1 MDYPPTPPILTR
13 SDTPPPKADPHDAG
27 PVSGPNTRAKGRI
40 SPGDSRCSSPEP
52 HCAICLG
59 GLENMSYTDSC
70 LHKFCFTCLLEWSK
84 VKPECPLCKARFKS
98 IIHNI
103 KADDNYDSYTIP
115 LQPAALAIPNGG
127 TLPPEEERR
136 QPWLARHIP
145 DMNEQAFARM
155 RGMFVMPSLPDNFF
169 PRVGGPDLL
178 PGSAALASGW
188 RRRRHVATSE
198 FRRDIYARH
207 LYVNPA
213 SVGDLVT
220 GRFRECSPAWYRNN
234 PATTHRLVPWL
245 NRELNVVMERHPQQ
259 IAHVLQLILDSIQQH
274 EIESQEFHDVILPYC
289 GAHTEH
295 FQHEFHHFARSSY
308 DMVGYDRN
316 ASYSEQRLPVTRP
329 PVASPEYRTA
339 HVPPMMTI
347 ESSSSGDNDDVV
359 IVEEVRSRSQAQTQA
374 GLDTL
379 TDRIHRRLQN
389 HAALTDPG
397 VGSQESASSHH
408 TPSEAPALNDA
419 PSTSSGETSANITRW
434 VVPEANS
441 SDANSDAD
449 VDILCEIPS
458 SAKER
463 TPLIGKGK
471 GKGKSSS
478 KSRQQQQKEEIR
490 TKPQKSET
498 FTESPPNSDSDKQKK
513 KRSLKR
519 RKSLKERN
527 SRSRRK
533 YVSSSSSSSDGDQ
546 PTRASSS
553 SDLSDDDDEYR
564 MRQEARSLKRKKQK
578 LMLPPRKRRSSNYFG
593 SSDDVATPQAS
604 VKKVVTQNPARIV
617 QFAGSSLHSYPNSSH
632 PTKVEPP
639 LASNRVKRKVTLI
652 QPQAVMD
659 QTPMEEFKVESMGTN
674 DLRLKL
680 INRKLKDEIKREERF
695 SSYLKEEQRSP
706 SDDSE

>member
-1 MDYPPTPPILTR
+1 
-13 SDTPPPKADPHDAG
+13 
-27 PVSGPNTRAKGRI
+27 
-40 SPGDSRCSSPEP
+40 
-52 HCAICLG
+52 
-59 GLENMSYTDSC
+59 MSYTDSC

-115 LQPAALAIPNGG
+115 PPPTLSLPANGG
-127 TLPPEEERR
+127 ALGRGGAAEEELR
-136 QPWLARHIP
+136 QQWLAQHMGER
-145 DMNEQAFARM
+145 ALARM
-155 RGMFVMPSLPDNFF
+155 RGMFVVPSMPENFF
-169 PRVGGPDLL
+169 ARAQELSGATSIG
-178 PGSAALASGW
+178 SGW

-198 FRRDIYARH
+198 FRRDIYSRH
-207 LYVNPA
+207 LYVDPA

-259 IAHVLQLILDSIQQH
+259 IAHVLQLILDNIQEH

-289 GAHTEH
+289 GANTDH

-316 ASYSEQRLPVTRP
+316 ARYSEQRLPVPRP

-339 HVPPMMTI
+339 QDPPMMTI
-347 ESSSSGDNDDVV
+347 ESSSSGDNDDVI
-359 IVEEVRSRSQAQTQA
+359 IVDEVRSGPTGQTQA
-374 GLDTL
+374 GLETL
-379 TDRIHRRLQN
+379 ADRIRRRLRN
-389 HAALTDPG
+389 HADNAEPRTS
-397 VGSQESASSHH
+397 SQEPVSAQPNPSSIA
-408 TPSEAPALNDA
+408 TPILNDA

-434 VVPEANS
+434 VVPEENS
-441 SDANSDAD
+441 SDAQSDED

-463 TPLIGKGK
+463 TPLIVNVSDDERARHKRTLDAPQINISSESDAPVAKKASVPVSKVKSPKKTVVSSDSDRPLRPKGKGKGK

-478 KSRQQQQKEEIR
+478 KIRQQQQQHKEELK
-490 TKPQKSET
+490 KPKSET
-498 FTESPPNSDSDKQKK
+498 FTESQPNSDSEKLKK

-519 RKSLKERN
+519 RRSLKERN

-533 YVSSSSSSSDGDQ
+533 YVSSSSSSSDGE
-546 PTRASSS
+546 RRIRVSSS
-553 SDLSDDDDEYR
+553 SDLSDDEDEYR
-564 MRQEARSLKRKKQK
+564 LRQEARSLKRKKQK
-578 LMLPPRKRRSSNYFG
+578 LVVPPRKRRSSNYFG
-593 SSDDVATPQAS
+593 SSDDVAPPP
-604 VKKVVTQNPARIV
+604 VKKMVAQPSTRIV
-617 QFAGSSLHSYPNSSH
+617 HFGDASSAQSRPN
-632 PTKVEPP
+632 PNLPIKVEPSTI
-639 LASNRVKRKVTLI
+639 ANRVKRKVTLI

-680 INRKLKDEIKREERF
+680 INRKLKEEVKREERF
-695 SSYLKEEQRSP
+695 LKEQQQFP
-706 SDDSE
+706 SDDSD